1 LGAERA
7 DIERRAR
14 ERVGA
19 VLRGKYRLDRLLGV
33 GGMGSVFAA
42 THTNNKNRVAIK
54 ILHAEL
60 SLNTEVRARFL
71 REGYVANTVEH
82 PGAVR
87 VLDDDATDDG
97 AVFLV
102 SDLLDGE
109 TLQAR
114 WERHVTMAKE
124 DVALVAIQLLDV
136 LSAAHAKGILHR
148 DVKPENVFLTRTGGV
163 KVLDFGIARLREG
176 GAHDSITSAGQMVG
190 TPAFMAPEQALGR
203 DDLGPQ
209 ADVWA
214 VGATMFALLTARFV
228 HEARTNSELLVF
240 TATRPPRPIASVDAS
255 VSPPLAAIIDKAL
268 SFDPADRWPDARAM
282 QRALR
287 ELLRE
292 WCPNGH
298 RLPASPSAAEALALE
313 DTQSGSRRNI
323 DAALAAPRLPRESHA
338 ALAGESGEAFA
349 PTISSGALPAASTTT
364 GGVASSRGGDLAR
377 AARRGSRMRHVAVT
391 VAVVGVLSIAG
402 IVAVALARRGDSTA
416 GKGTPTMVA
425 APVDVPASTAA
436 TVLAAAPSVTAPAVA
451 PSATTPALAPP
462 TALPSSSQAASH
474 ARGPAPSPP
483 ASPPALPAAARRI
496 VPADPLDRQ

>member
-1 LGAERA
+1 
-7 DIERRAR
+7 
-14 ERVGA
+14 
-19 VLRGKYRLDRLLGV
+19 
-33 GGMGSVFAA
+33 
-42 THTNNKNRVAIK
+42 
-54 ILHAEL
+54 
-60 SLNTEVRARFL
+60 
-71 REGYVANTVEH
+71 
-82 PGAVR
+82 
-87 VLDDDATDDG
+87 
-97 AVFLV
+97 
-102 SDLLDGE
+102 
-109 TLQAR
+109 
-114 WERHVTMAKE
+114 MAKE

-163 KVLDFGIARLREG
+163 KVLDFGIARLRKKE
-176 GAHDSITSAGQMVG
+176 APHDSITSAGQMVG

-214 VGATMFALLTARFV
+214 VRGDDVRASSLRASCTK
-228 HEARTNSELLVF
+228 ARTNSELLVF
-240 TATRPPRPIASVDAS
+240 TATKAPRPIASVDAS

-268 SFDPADRWPDARAM
+268 AFDPADRWPDARAM

-287 ELLRE
+287 ELMRE
-292 WCPNGH
+292 WCPDGH
-298 RLPASPSAAEALALE
+298 RLPASPSAVEALALE
-313 DTQSGSRRNI
+313 DTQSGSRKNL
-323 DAALAAPRLPRESHA
+323 DAALAAPRLPRETRA

-416 GKGTPTMVA
+416 DEPAPTTAA
-425 APVDVPASTAA
+425 APVDVPPVSTAA
-436 TVLAAAPSVTAPAVA
+436 TVLAVA
-451 PSATTPALAPP
+451 PSATTPALAAP
-462 TALPSSSQAASH
+462 TAPPSSSQAAPH
-474 ARGPAPSPP
+474 VPPPARGPATSPP
-483 ASPPALPAAARRI
+483 APSPALPAAARRI